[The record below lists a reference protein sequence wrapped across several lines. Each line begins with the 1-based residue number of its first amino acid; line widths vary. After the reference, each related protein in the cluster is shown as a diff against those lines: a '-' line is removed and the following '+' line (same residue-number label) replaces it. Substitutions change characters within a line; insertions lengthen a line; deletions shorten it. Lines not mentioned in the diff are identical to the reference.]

1 LSFHDRAPLR
11 RLLHGSCLLALAL
24 ILSGCGGGSSRTIPT
39 GTIGTTTGVA
49 LSTSTGTA
57 QIQQGAN
64 FVVTATVTN
73 DVNNAGVTWTLVG
86 GGALTNV
93 TTKTVTYTA
102 PTGIT
107 GATTPLLTATSIH
120 DTTKSATATLVV
132 NGLPI
137 IEPVTFF
144 PGNVSIPYG
153 AGVVLSGGLA
163 PFTWTLSSGTLPAGI
178 TLGTTSTTS
187 FVAISGT
194 PTATG
199 TYNFQV
205 KAVDKNANAATVD
218 LVLVINAAEACL
230 LNGHYALLFTGF
242 SSNTPT
248 VGAAALTVT
257 PTGTITGIQDYKTA
271 SATVGETVTG
281 TCSTRTSNNGEL
293 KLVGALHSPN
303 YDYATPI
310 SLQSGRI
317 QLENGG
323 DKDSGTGQF
332 LVQDVSA
339 FNQAALAGD
348 YAFEALGAATNGAR
362 MGVLGALTL
371 NATGTV
377 TAGRLD
383 ANSAT
388 PQTAAAVVGTLG
400 VPDANGRATLQLTAG
415 AQVYKFAA
423 YVVDA
428 NKLFLVSVDD
438 NTAPRLAGFMT
449 RRSGSFDT
457 TSLANPAVLTL
468 WGAGSGIPPA
478 VLEMGRM
485 SNVNTAA
492 GTADFSIDRAE
503 HASGALA
510 EAYTGAHYLVDADG
524 RFTLT
529 LTLAAST
536 TTRHFVGY
544 LDGVS
549 NGYLLETG
557 GNHGAAGLLEAQ
569 MAGPFNGTIPGLF
582 IGGTQFAQDA
592 GPMVLL
598 PAVHFSGG
606 SFSASQG
613 SGYYAMD
620 AATGRGLGT
629 ISITGLG
636 SAIFVVYQ
644 VAPDRVRTMRFGT
657 ISRSGTVEWYG
668 H

>member
-1 LSFHDRAPLR
+1 MSFHDRAPLR
-11 RLLHGSCLLALAL
+11 RLLHGSCPLALAL
-24 ILSGCGGGSSRTIPT
+24 ILSACGGGSSRTIPT

-73 DVNNAGVTWTLVG
+73 DVNNAGVTWALVG
-86 GGALTNV
+86 GGALSNV
-93 TTKTVTYTA
+93 TSTTVTYTA

-107 GATTPLLTATSIH
+107 GASTPLLTATSIH

-137 IEPVTFF
+137 IEQPITFF

-163 PFTWTLSSGTLPAGI
+163 PFTWTLNSGALPAGI

-187 FVAISGT
+187 FVSISGT
-194 PTATG
+194 PTAIG
-199 TYNFQV
+199 PYNFQV

-218 LVLVINAAEACL
+218 LTLEIHAAEACL

-242 SSNTPT
+242 SSNIPT
-248 VGAAALTVT
+248 VGAGALTVT

-271 SATVGETVTG
+271 NATVGETVTG
-281 TCSTRTSNNGEL
+281 ACTTRTSNNGEL

-310 SLQSGRI
+310 SLASGRV

-332 LVQDVSA
+332 LVQNVSA

-362 MGVLGALTL
+362 MGVLGTL
-371 NATGTV
+371 SLDATGTV

-383 ANSAT
+383 ANGAT
-388 PQTAAAVVGTLG
+388 AQTAAALVGTLG
-400 VPDANGRATLQLTAG
+400 VPDANGRATLQLSAG

-428 NKLFLVSVDD
+428 DKLFLVSVDD

-449 RRSGSFDT
+449 RRSGTFDA

-468 WGAGSGIPPA
+468 WGAAPGIPTA

-485 SNVNTAA
+485 ANANTAA

-503 HASGALA
+503 HATGALA
-510 EAYTGAHYLVDADG
+510 NAYTGAHYAVDPDG

-529 LTLAAST
+529 LVAGT
-536 TTRHFVGY
+536 TTRQFVGY
-544 LDGVS
+544 LDGAS
-549 NGYLLETG
+549 NGYLLEAG
-557 GNHGAAGLLEAQ
+557 GSNGAAGLLEAQ
-569 MAGPFNGTIPGLF
+569 VAGPYNSTIPGLF
-582 IGGTQFAQDA
+582 IGGTQFGQDA

-606 SFSASQG
+606 TFSASQG

-629 ISITGLG
+629 VSITGLG

-644 VAPDRVRTMRFGT
+644 VAPDRVRAMRFGT

-668 H
+668 K